1 MDYENRTILFRYS
14 EVRGEGGGGGEEG
27 QVG

>member
-14 EVRGEGGGGGEEG
+14 EVGCEGGGGGEEG
-27 QVG
+27 QGG